1 MLLSLLSLS
10 LSADWLHAKGNK
22 LYDSSENEVRLTGLN
37 WFGFETAQSAFHGL
51 WNANLHKVVQQVAER
66 GFNVIRCPI
75 SCDLIHKW
83 MAGDRTPLDW
93 INIEPDANPDMKGI
107 TSRGVWDMFLADCK
121 KNGVKVFIDIHGI
134 APDSYTLPLWGVP
147 EYLYAALE
155 WFAAQFAGDDTF
167 IAIDVKN
174 EPHQQGQGCGT
185 GPNDAVWDA
194 STTANNW
201 PYVAGQAGRRILAKN
216 PHLLILVEG
225 NQCYK
230 GDSSWW
236 GGNLAGVADIPVD
249 VGNKAQLVYSPH
261 EYGPSVNDQPWFAGE
276 ITYDSLYAAHWHKH
290 WLYIHENGIA
300 PLLIG
305 EWGGKLAGK
314 NVAWMKATVQ
324 MIAKFSLHHTFWCLN
339 PNSGDTGGLL
349 KDDWKTWDEEKYAF
363 IKPCL
368 GGKLWPK
375 K

>member
-1 MLLSLLSLS
+1 
-10 LSADWLHAKGNK
+10 
-22 LYDSSENEVRLTGLN
+22 
-37 WFGFETAQSAFHGL
+37 
-51 WNANLHKVVQQVAER
+51 
-66 GFNVIRCPI
+66 
-75 SCDLIHKW
+75 
-83 MAGDRTPLDW
+83 
-93 INIEPDANPDMKGI
+93 
-107 TSRGVWDMFLADCK
+107 
-121 KNGVKVFIDIHGI
+121 
-134 APDSYTLPLWGVP
+134 
-147 EYLYAALE
+147 
-155 WFAAQFAGDDTF
+155 
-167 IAIDVKN
+167 
-174 EPHQQGQGCGT
+174 
-185 GPNDAVWDA
+185 
-194 STTANNW
+194 
-201 PYVAGQAGRRILAKN
+201 
-216 PHLLILVEG
+216 LLILVEG

-261 EYGPSVNDQPWFAGE
+261 EYGPSVNDQPWFKGE
-276 ITYDSLYAAHWHKH
+276 ITYDSLYSAHWHKH

-305 EWGGKLAGK
+305 EWGGKLSGK

-324 MIAKFSLHHTFWCLN
+324 MIAKFQLHHTFWCIN